1 MRDHAVAVMAIGAA
15 FVAAVTSGA
24 GLLLGAAPSPAVA
37 IRPSASPQATTVGQA
52 SVPPSAAPVSIA
64 IASAGAE
71 PSPSSSVQPTPTPDP
86 VVSIDVRVVACKTVD
101 ASGQARE
108 KLPRTERMRL
118 PASVGGRLV
127 LFATTGG
134 RVLGLAGWRCT
145 AEIGGNGS
153 LAMAVASGKASP
165 SISVDDAMGTF
176 SGAIDIACPYFTDA
190 ARQAKELYGSVC
202 DGPPPGEQVERVGKA
217 IARFTDPSGAMG
229 AVLYVGGRDLT
240 AARVSCSIAA
250 PDEGLCRLVVDDWI
264 RRHH

>member
-1 MRDHAVAVMAIGAA
+1 MRDRAVAVVAIGAA
-15 FVAAVTSGA
+15 VVAVVAIGA
-24 GLLLGAAPSPAVA
+24 GMLLGAAPSPAVA
-37 IRPSASPQATTVGQA
+37 IRPMASQATTAVPA
-52 SVPPSAAPVSIA
+52 SAPPSPSA
-64 IASAGAE
+64 IASASAGVE
-71 PSPSSSVQPTPTPDP
+71 PSPSASIEPAATPDP
-86 VVSIDVRVVACKTVD
+86 VVSIDVKVVACKTVD

-108 KLPRTERMRL
+108 KLPKTERMRL
-118 PASVGGRLV
+118 PASVAGRLV

-134 RVLGLAGWRCT
+134 RVLGPAGWRCT

-153 LAMAVASGKASP
+153 LAMAVASGKASQ

-202 DGPPPGEQVERVGKA
+202 DGPPAGEQVERVGKT

-240 AARVSCSIAA
+240 AARVSCTIAA
-250 PDEGLCRLVVDDWI
+250 PDDDLCRFVVDDWV
-264 RRHH
+264 RRHP